1 MDLAR
6 ELYIYIYIYLFVCLR
21 KRKTHEFIL
30 VFPIQMKDHRVLL
43 LIFVF
48 LFICIRNL
56 VPSNVSIDTYM
67 L

>member
-1 MDLAR
+1 MNSGISNSNDR
-6 ELYIYIYIYLFVCLR
+6 SQGI
-21 KRKTHEFIL
+21 
-30 VFPIQMKDHRVLL
+30 